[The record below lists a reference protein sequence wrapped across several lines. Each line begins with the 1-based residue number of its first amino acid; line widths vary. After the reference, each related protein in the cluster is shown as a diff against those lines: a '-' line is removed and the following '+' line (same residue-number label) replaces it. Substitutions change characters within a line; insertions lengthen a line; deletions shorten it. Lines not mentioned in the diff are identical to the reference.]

1 MFARPIR
8 LTMDLLLYI
17 FALLPLVQAW
27 TFRYTNSVNETTTI
41 HGTKNLDCTDIDLPN
56 KNAVSWDPEDTLKAC
71 LLIYHR
77 TECPDSEHSPSD
89 FNTSCTDYKWEAFAG
104 GGRFRGIRVLVSGA
118 PTATASISTATQT
131 TATTG
136 TSKSP
141 STSSDSSSGSTLS
154 GGAIAGIVV
163 GLVCAFLIVAAIF
176 FFLGRRK
183 RKAKLANQ
191 QNTPQ
196 GPYEAS
202 ATGNAKADVLTSAK
216 SMSEKKPADSHPTG
230 VGPAPGSQ
238 LAELAGSGQNQ
249 PAELA
254 TNSVHELDAHN

>member
-1 MFARPIR
+1 
-8 LTMDLLLYI
+8 MDLLLYI

-27 TFRYTNSVNETTTI
+27 TFRYTNSSNETTTI

-56 KNAVSWDPEDTLKAC
+56 ENAVSWDPEETLKAC

-77 TECPDSEHSPSD
+77 AECPDSEYSPSD
-89 FNTSCTDYKWEAFAG
+89 FNTSCTDYKWEASAY
-104 GGRFRGIRVLVSGA
+104 GRFRGIRVLVSGA

-136 TSKSP
+136 TSTSP
-141 STSSDSSSGSTLS
+141 STSSNSSSGLTLS

-191 QNTPQ
+191 HNAPQ
-196 GPYEAS
+196 DPYETI

-216 SMSEKKPADSHPTG
+216 GMSEKEKPADSHPTG
-230 VGPAPGSQ
+230 VGPAPGSH
-238 LAELAGSGQNQ
+238 LAELAGSGQNR